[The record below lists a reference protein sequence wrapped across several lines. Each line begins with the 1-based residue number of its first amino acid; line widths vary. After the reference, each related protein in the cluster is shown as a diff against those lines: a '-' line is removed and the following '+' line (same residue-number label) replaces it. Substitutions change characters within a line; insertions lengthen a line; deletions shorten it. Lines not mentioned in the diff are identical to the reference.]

1 MRKQHYLPQSIIL
14 SAMLANHKLA
24 SRCIILTYPDYNSL
38 IGC

>member
-24 SRCIILTYPDYNSL
+24 SRCVLTYPDYNSL
-38 IGC
+38 IWC